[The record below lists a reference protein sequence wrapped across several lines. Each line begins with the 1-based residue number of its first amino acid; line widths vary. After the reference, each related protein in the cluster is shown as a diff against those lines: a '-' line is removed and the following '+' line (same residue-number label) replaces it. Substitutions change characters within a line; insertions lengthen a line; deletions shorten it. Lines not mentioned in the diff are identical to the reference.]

1 MSADGRT
8 AAFINA
14 AFAEIL
20 RLDFETARRYLAEA
34 QTSAFGQ
41 KPWKPGVP
49 TKDVL
54 DRSIVFKDLY
64 GRYSI
69 PVLVDAT
76 QAHIRVDLGTS
87 EPFQN
92 QPFAAYGRTA
102 DEARGIASIY
112 AEERKE
118 KHWKNTSSL
127 TVDGWIVLRY
137 EFTRPALD

>member
-8 AAFINA
+8 AALINA

-20 RLDFETARRYLAEA
+20 RLDFETARRYLADA
-34 QTSAFGQ
+34 QTAAFGQ
-41 KPWKPGVP
+41 KPWKPGTP
-49 TKDVL
+49 TRDVL
-54 DRSIVFKDLY
+54 DRAIVFKDSY

-69 PVLVDAT
+69 PVLAEST
-76 QAHIRVDLGTS
+76 MAHIRVDLNTS
-87 EPFQN
+87 GAFQN

-102 DEARGIASIY
+102 DEARGIAAIY

-127 TVDGWIVLRY
+127 SSDGWIVLRY
-137 EFTRPALD
+137 EFTRPPLD